1 MRQPTLQPIL
11 QPLTI
16 ALVLAFLSLSL
27 KAGPSHVEPLSDF
40 KLESYLGTWHEIA
53 RIENSI
59 EEGLSNVTASYY
71 LKKNGTIKVINKGF
85 NDEDGEWEE
94 AEGRAYFNSEENI
107 AHLDVTFFWPFYVD
121 YIVFQFEDSENGYA
135 FVTSDSTD
143 YLWLLAREP
152 TVDEELIERFLK
164 LAKKMNFNTDELIF
178 VSQERYIQ
186 QAEKRKL
193 ADKLD
198 DSLSQED
205 SNKNTKAK

>member
-1 MRQPTLQPIL
+1 MKRQILQPIA
-11 QPLTI
+11 I
-16 ALVLAFLSLSL
+16 ALVLALSSL
-27 KAGPSHVEPLSDF
+27 QLAASPSHVEPLTDF

-94 AEGRAYFNSEENI
+94 AEGRAYFNSEANI

-121 YIVFQFEDSENGYA
+121 YIVFEFEDSENGYA

-143 YLWLLAREP
+143 YLWLLARKP
-152 TVDEELIERFLK
+152 VVDDTLVERFLM
-164 LAKKMNFNTDELIF
+164 LAEQMEFNTKELIF
-178 VSQERYIQ
+178 VSQARYIQ
-186 QAEKRKL
+186 QSEKMKL
-193 ADKLD
+193 ADKLEESVSNGD
-198 DSLSQED
+198 EKKSQ
-205 SNKNTKAK
+205 STK